1 MSSISVSRSPASGWG
16 TIGDAESIILPNG
29 TYMLANCCDSPGEQA
44 LASISGTTVTWT
56 KSDSYDY
63 NDEQGYTALPDGNVL
78 MVDVWNHG
86 SNYDDYEIYDTA
98 AGTWSLAGKTA
109 DYLSS
114 PSTYELG
121 AAPLTPLYG
130 SQGTVIQFTAN
141 GSPGVNDV
149 YDVASSTWST
159 GPATKVGN
167 SVYYY
172 ADAPSATL
180 PDGNILTEGSPSYG
194 GTPAHFWEFTISTSG
209 SVSASQVNDTKT
221 SPDSSNFCGNLIPLP
236 NGQIFW
242 DDSQYGTEV
251 AVYTPQGSP
260 NSSWLPVVSS
270 VSSTLTIGSS
280 NNAIS
285 GTNFNGFDLGGAY
298 GDDAQAATNFPLVS
312 ITNNSTGNVCF
323 ARSHNFSTMGV
334 WTTGTTNA
342 EFDIPSSCESGASTL
357 EVIVNGIASTGV
369 SVTLQSQQNSC
380 IEPKACIAHT

>member
-194 GTPAHFWEFTISTSG
+194 GEPAHSG
-209 SVSASQVNDTKT
+209 SLPSAR
-221 SPDSSNFCGNLIPLP
+221 
-236 NGQIFW
+236 
-242 DDSQYGTEV
+242 
-251 AVYTPQGSP
+251 A
-260 NSSWLPVVSS
+260 
-270 VSSTLTIGSS
+270 
-280 NNAIS
+280 
-285 GTNFNGFDLGGAY
+285 
-298 GDDAQAATNFPLVS
+298 
-312 ITNNSTGNVCF
+312 
-323 ARSHNFSTMGV
+323 ARSRR
-334 WTTGTTNA
+334 A
-342 EFDIPSSCESGASTL
+342 R
-357 EVIVNGIASTGV
+357 
-369 SVTLQSQQNSC
+369 
-380 IEPKACIAHT
+380 